1 MVQVSCY
8 FDASYYAFLANG
20 LFLPAFFIFNVF
32 ICGRTKQVELLL
44 YLLSSQCSDISLSLF

>member
-8 FDASYYAFLANG
+8 FDPSYYASLVNG
-20 LFLPAFFIFNVF
+20 LLLPAFFIFNVF